1 MSCLVSKM
9 INGKT
14 EITFVPSPQM
24 YAFAMARALPPN
36 ADKKD
41 TDVMETVGMV
51 GQTLYKWRQDYNPH
65 FDEWL
70 EGYLITHTS
79 KKMLKAM
86 LESVGVQ
93 KALEG
98 EFNYWKVL
106 ALREKVIQ
114 PESFNLNVVPID
126 LGRIGEMNDIE
137 LEAAKQT
144 LLESL
149 RTPRDTGESGVDGAP
164 EEKGPKSNSARAD
177 QV

>member
-1 MSCLVSKM
+1 M

-14 EITFVPSPQM
+14 EVTFVPTPQM
-24 YAFAMARALPPN
+24 YAFVMARSLPTN

-41 TDVMETVGMV
+41 AQVMETVGMSPHTIN
-51 GQTLYKWRQDYNPH
+51 GWRSDYNPY
-65 FDEWL
+65 FDEWV
-70 EGYLITHTS
+70 ENYLITHTS

-126 LGRIGEMNDIE
+126 LGRIGDMSDAE
-137 LEAAKQT
+137 LEDAKQV
-144 LLESL
+144 LLSGL
-149 RTPRDTGESGVDGAP
+149 RPARDSGEFGMDGPA
-164 EEKGPKSNSARAD
+164 EEERPKGNPARAD
-177 QV
+177 KVQE

>member
-24 YAFAMARALPPN
+24 YAFAMARALPNN

-41 TDVMETVGMV
+41 IDVMETVGMV

-126 LGRIGEMNDIE
+126 LGRMGDMSDAE
-137 LEAAKQT
+137 LESARKT
-144 LLESL
+144 LMASL
-149 RTPRDTGESGVDGAP
+149 LPVRDEGGIGVADSP
-164 EEKGPKSNSARAD
+164 QEEGPKSNPTGT
-177 QV
+177 VEV